1 MNILRRKLEN
11 YRIRYKRKTIATWVE
26 RLVLGIIIG
35 VMAAVIVF
43 LIIR

>member
-1 MNILRRKLEN
+1 MNILQRKLEN
-11 YRIRYKRKTIATWVE
+11 YRIRYKRKTTAIWVE
-26 RLVLGIIIG
+26 GLVLGIIIG